1 MPYNLLLLPLIGG
14 FLFVHLTHFFRFG
27 AQRLDGYRLL
37 FQSAIAGIC
46 LASIA
51 RIVDLMIGLT
61 PVGAAAAR
69 LWFWFSPFNYSGV
82 SALALLMGPA
92 FALLVNLRI
101 DKKRAK
107 DIEIRRH
114 GNSLI
119 RLLHRAEKDKLLLSI
134 TLDSRKWYVGWVAES
149 PNLDPQEFYFRLLPF
164 ISGYRDKDT
173 LETFRLVFYQDV
185 LRETD
190 LEPEQFYITLPLK
203 DVKMAGL
210 FNDDVYNEYFAEP
223 EDDADP
229 LVPSIDA
236 EPSAA
241 RQKQR

>member
-46 LASIA
+46 LSAIA
-51 RIVDLMIGLT
+51 RLIDLLIDLT
-61 PVGAAAAR
+61 PFGALAHH
-69 LWFWFSPFNYSGV
+69 LWIWFSPFSYSAV
-82 SALALLMGPA
+82 SALALLLGPA
-92 FALLVNLRI
+92 FALVVNLCI
-101 DKKRAK
+101 DKERAK

-119 RLLHRAEKDKLLLSI
+119 QLLHRAQKERLLLSI

-149 PNLDPQEFYFRLLPF
+149 PNLDPQEFYFRILPF

-173 LETFRLVFYQDV
+173 LETFRVVFYQDV
-185 LRETD
+185 LKDTD
-190 LEPEQFYITLPLK
+190 LDPEQFYVTLPLK
-203 DVKMAGL
+203 DVKIAGL
-210 FNDDVYNEYFAEP
+210 FNDEVYNEYFAEP
-223 EDDADP
+223 DDEEETLP
-229 LVPSIDA
+229 IHTKP
-236 EPSAA
+236 AA
-241 RQKQR
+241 SGEK